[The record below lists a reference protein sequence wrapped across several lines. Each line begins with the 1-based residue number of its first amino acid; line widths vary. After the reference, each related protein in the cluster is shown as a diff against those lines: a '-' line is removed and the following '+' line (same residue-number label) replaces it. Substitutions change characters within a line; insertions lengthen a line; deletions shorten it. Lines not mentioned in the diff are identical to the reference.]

1 MTPSKYSISVLDEM
15 RSLAKHSPRI
25 TLLGKEFLIYQDVF
39 HPSLSIALMEFMTTQ
54 ALKVVV
60 EEMMKKSEEAS
71 FHFLEVGCGAGYTAI
86 HTTLASQKCKVW
98 AADINDTAVKNT
110 TENAKLHGVDDRL
123 TAVTADVFD
132 HEEFA
137 GKEFDVIYWDFPWC
151 GLPLEPGTKQGVLMC
166 SLVDPEFQALRRYL
180 SQATNFLK
188 KTGRIFVAFSFNLDS
203 KELFEAVLNETGW
216 SCKISSAHTFLL
228 EVGGDQGKVEVSF
241 VELVKQGCGTVN

>member
-1 MTPSKYSISVLDEM
+1 MTTLNDTIKVQYLLLDEM

-54 ALKVVV
+54 ALKVVE

-86 HTTLASQKCKVW
+86 HTALASQKCKVW

-110 TENAKLHGVDDRL
+110 IENAKLHGVDDRL

-132 HEEFA
+132 HEEF
-137 GKEFDVIYWDFPWC
+137 DVIYWDFPWC
-151 GLPLEPGTKQGVLMC
+151 GLPLEPGTKQDLLMC
-166 SLVDPEFQALRRYL
+166 SLVDPSLAPL
-180 SQATNFLK
+180 SFTSDKL
-188 KTGRIFVAFSFNLDS
+188 S
-203 KELFEAVLNETGW
+203 
-216 SCKISSAHTFLL
+216 
-228 EVGGDQGKVEVSF
+228 
-241 VELVKQGCGTVN
+241 